1 MIIFATNFLP
11 MEEPKKTENS
21 KYIFDYDAVAGIIH
35 VTNKET
41 GEEYDL
47 LKEDTGWYD
56 PDYEF
61 SV

>member
-1 MIIFATNFLP
+1 MKDPNTQ
-11 MEEPKKTENS
+11 NS
-21 KYIFDYDAVAGIIH
+21 KYIFDYDEVSGIIH

>member
-1 MIIFATNFLP
+1 MDDIKNT
-11 MEEPKKTENS
+11 KNS
-21 KYIFDYDAVAGIIH
+21 KYKFDYDEVAGIIH
-35 VTNKET
+35 VTNLET

>member
-1 MIIFATNFLP
+1 VYNGQQ
-11 MEEPKKTENS
+11 EHKKLE
-21 KYIFDYDAVAGIIH
+21 VAGIIH
-35 VTNKET
+35 VTNLET